1 MNKIIKNTLVQLKN
15 KGLLA
20 TPDNFFVEF
29 SIQSKLKNKKVY
41 ECDLFEEIIG
51 KLTPNEQQQVKKENI
66 NTFSELCLL
75 LMQQTDS
82 LKGFAYI
89 LNEILAPSIQYDI
102 EDDIDKL
109 SINISKDPKKLLSRD
124 TITQIKN
131 ITKRR
136 IDNDRKVVRKK
147 AEDVIKLT
155 SLMGTYFD
163 KTLIESG
170 NSSEEIANIKK
181 DLEDLNISDYSN
193 RELGVLQSKLVD
205 TVYNLENSMEKS
217 KVQLL
222 SNKSQFNELHDTII
236 SLQKELESVNEEKDL
251 DYLTN
256 VLNRR
261 ALDKEIVKIDKKH
274 KMFGTNYAVI
284 FYDIDYF
291 KAINDTYGHDCGDA
305 VLRTFAGIL
314 KKLTRKEDVLARYG
328 GEEFIILLNYDKENE
343 IIKYLTRVKSLIKN
357 SEFKYKEDSITVEF
371 SAGLSFRNK
380 YDTYFEALASADDLL
395 YKAKNSGRDK
405 IVMDN
410 GIEL

>member
-1 MNKIIKNTLVQLKN
+1 MNKIIKNTLVELKN
-15 KGLLA
+15 KGLIA

-29 SIQSKLKNKKVY
+29 SIQSKLKNKTVP
-41 ECDLFEEIIG
+41 ECELFDEIIS

-66 NTFSELCLL
+66 NTYSKLASL
-75 LMQQTDS
+75 LMHQTDS

-102 EDDIDKL
+102 EGDIEKL
-109 SINISKDPKKLLSRD
+109 AIDISKDPKKLLSRD
-124 TITQIKN
+124 TISQIKN

-136 IDNDRKVVRKK
+136 IDNDRKVLRNK
-147 AEDVIKLT
+147 AEDVTKLT
-155 SLMGTYFD
+155 KLMGVYFD
-163 KTLIESG
+163 KTLTQSG
-170 NSSEEIANIKK
+170 NSSEEITNIKN
-181 DLEDLNISDYSN
+181 DLENLNISDHSI
-193 RELGVLQSKLVD
+193 RELGVLQSKLID

-217 KVQLL
+217 KVELL
-222 SNKSQFNELHDTII
+222 NNKSQFNELHETVIR
-236 SLQKELESVNEEKDL
+236 LQKELESVNEEKDL

-291 KAINDTYGHDCGDA
+291 KAINDTFGHDCGDA

-328 GEEFIILLNYDKENE
+328 GEEFIVLLNYDKENE
-343 IIKYLTRVKSLIKN
+343 IIKYLNRVKNLIKN
-357 SEFKYKEDSITVEF
+357 SDFKYKDDEITVEF

-380 YDTYFEALASADDLL
+380 YDTYFEALASADELL

-405 IVMDN
+405 IVLDN